1 MVHSPDE
8 EQERF
13 APAPD
18 GDGATVG
25 GAGGHGVAYPGL
37 GALSGVP
44 VGLSGMNVSEDDEQ
58 QLMLRRLWKSD
69 ELIKQLKHIV
79 KAQHGKI
86 EELRERLEFDPT
98 GQVRNLMAA
107 HDLSNFAKVKED
119 NEDLRSKLHRQQA
132 EIGQLK
138 KENETLRKANRR
150 MKRMLDQERQ
160 DSFESSA
167 SRSPTRGVGFDPNS
181 TQSSFNDTGITDP
194 SSTGGSVKLP
204 VTAPPL
210 AGIGGSRSSESTS
223 PVKRRPGT
231 TGLGTPA
238 SGPSLPAFSKLSR
251 LLSVMP
257 LFWKDLESPSA
268 VLSSLVE
275 IAGRLLNDSGRS
287 GHTMSITVYMLES
300 WLRTTASDPAS
311 GPPTLFYLGQGKTT
325 VQVFHHKEGRPEP
338 PRFADLQALP
348 FRTRTALAV
357 AMTTPTSHSRLGV
370 LQAVC
375 VEDHKGSRSPA
386 QTPRVLRE
394 IIGRRQD
401 SPAESREHTGF
412 SDSQMMYLQ
421 LVCTVAGGILEQLKR
436 ADAKQRL
443 LDRMRACVDVAVGIN
458 KARSLSD
465 FEQRVK
471 HQMSTFFT
479 VTTVRVL
486 FYDAEAEELLVSS
499 AQNRRKGVHNVRL
512 DKGVVGLCA
521 KRQAVIHV
529 ANISHHPYID
539 AAADGL
545 QRTGRP
551 VGADA
556 AMLCGPLIVD
566 YDEGGKLIGVVQLLE
581 RRKKNANMGEQEYN
595 SEFSNEE
602 QSLFQ
607 QLLRVCAHAAWRTYR
622 VQDLSAQVST
632 GQSVGL
638 ARMLA
643 G

>member
-1 MVHSPDE
+1 MVQYPGM
-8 EQERF
+8 EQESYVSG
-13 APAPD
+13 PSSITHMT
-18 GDGATVG
+18 GTGSL
-25 GAGGHGVAYPGL
+25 GL
-37 GALSGVP
+37 GSLSNIVEPGP
-44 VGLSGMNVSEDDEQ
+44 VHGLGSMSIEEESEH

-98 GQVRNLMAA
+98 GQIRHLMAT
-107 HDLSNFAKVKED
+107 HDINNYAKVKED
-119 NEDLRSKLHRQQA
+119 NDELRSKVNRQQA
-132 EIGQLK
+132 EIVKLK
-138 KENETLRKANRR
+138 GECETMRKANRR
-150 MKRMLDQERQ
+150 LKRMLEQDHQVQQEPS
-160 DSFESSA
+160 DS
-167 SRSPTRGVGFDPNS
+167 SPPTSQSPHRTVVFDPNS
-181 TQSSFNDTGITDP
+181 TQSSFYDGSASATGT
-194 SSTGGSVKLP
+194 GSVKLP
-204 VTAPPL
+204 ASSPPL
-210 AGIGGSRSSESTS
+210 AGTSTRSSREAS
-223 PVKRRPGT
+223 PPKKRPGT
-231 TGLGTPA
+231 GAGSSPP
-238 SGPSLPAFSKLSR
+238 GLPAFSKLSR

-257 LFWKDLESPSA
+257 LFWKDLESPGA
-268 VLSSLVE
+268 VLNSLVE
-275 IAGRLLNDSGRS
+275 IAGRLLSDGGPSI
-287 GHTMSITVYMLES
+287 SITVYMLES
-300 WLRTTASDPAS
+300 WLRTSASDPS
-311 GPPTLFYLGQGKTT
+311 NGQPTLFYLGQGKTT
-325 VQVFHHKEGRPEP
+325 VQVFHRDGIRPEP
-338 PRFADLQALP
+338 PRFADLQQLP
-348 FRTRTALAV
+348 TRTRTALAV
-357 AMTTPTSHSRLGV
+357 AMTTPTSHTRLGV

-375 VEDHKGSRSPA
+375 VDDIKGRRSPA
-386 QTPRVLRE
+386 QTPRVLRDQL
-394 IIGRRQD
+394 GKGKD
-401 SPAESREHTGF
+401 SSHESREPVGF
-412 SDSQMMYLQ
+412 TDSQLMHLQ
-421 LVCTVAGGILEQLKR
+421 LVCTVAGGILEQQKR
-436 ADAKQRL
+436 AEAKQRL

-471 HQMSTFFT
+471 TQMSTFFT

-486 FYDAEAEELLVSS
+486 FYDAESEELLVSS
-499 AQNRRKGVHNVRL
+499 SQMRRKGVHNVRL

-529 ANISHHPYID
+529 ANISQHPYID

-545 QRTGRP
+545 QRSGRP

-581 RRKKNANMGEQEYN
+581 RRKKSSGVGEQELS

-607 QLLRVCAHAAWRTYR
+607 QLLRVCAHAAWRTYK

-632 GQSVGL
+632 GQPTGL

>member
-1 MVHSPDE
+1 
-8 EQERF
+8 
-13 APAPD
+13 
-18 GDGATVG
+18 
-25 GAGGHGVAYPGL
+25 
-37 GALSGVP
+37 
-44 VGLSGMNVSEDDEQ
+44 
-58 QLMLRRLWKSD
+58 
-69 ELIKQLKHIV
+69 
-79 KAQHGKI
+79 
-86 EELRERLEFDPT
+86 
-98 GQVRNLMAA
+98 
-107 HDLSNFAKVKED
+107 
-119 NEDLRSKLHRQQA
+119 
-132 EIGQLK
+132 
-138 KENETLRKANRR
+138 
-150 MKRMLDQERQ
+150 
-160 DSFESSA
+160 
-167 SRSPTRGVGFDPNS
+167 
-181 TQSSFNDTGITDP
+181 
-194 SSTGGSVKLP
+194 
-204 VTAPPL
+204 
-210 AGIGGSRSSESTS
+210 
-223 PVKRRPGT
+223 
-231 TGLGTPA
+231 
-238 SGPSLPAFSKLSR
+238 
-251 LLSVMP
+251 MP
-257 LFWKDLESPSA
+257 LFWKDLETPSA

-275 IAGRLLNDSGRS
+275 IAGRLLNDGGHSG
-287 GHTMSITVYMLES
+287 TMSITVYMLES
-300 WLRTTASDPAS
+300 WLRTTATDPS
-311 GPPTLFYLGQGKTT
+311 LGQPTLFYLGQGKTT
-325 VQVFHHKEGRPEP
+325 VQVFQHKEGRPEP

-375 VEDHKGSRSPA
+375 VEDHKSSRSPA
-386 QTPRVLRE
+386 QTPRVLRQ
-394 IIGRRQD
+394 IIGHGQD
-401 SPAESREHTGF
+401 SRAESREPMGF

-479 VTTVRVL
+479 VQTVRVL

-499 AQNRRKGVHNVRL
+499 AQMRRKGVANVRL

-581 RRKKNANMGEQEYN
+581 RRKKTNMGEQEYN

-607 QLLRVCAHAAWRTYR
+607 QLLRVCAHAAWRTFR

-632 GQSVGL
+632 GQSVSL